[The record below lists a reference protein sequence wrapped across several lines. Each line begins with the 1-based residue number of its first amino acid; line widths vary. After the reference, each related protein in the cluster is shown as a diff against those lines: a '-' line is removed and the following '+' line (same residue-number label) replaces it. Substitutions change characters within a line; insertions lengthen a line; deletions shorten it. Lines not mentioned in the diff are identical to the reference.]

1 MLKVQYIRFSL
12 PVLPYWPTDWS
23 SVPLKK
29 KPDHLPHRDGWN
41 LHWLILRLTGSQQRA
56 ETLKTPGLQWQGS
69 NSIDSKSKLTGL
81 LSMTNC
87 SVKRSCHGAERACVL
102 PGCVSL
108 SKSESGCTGLRHLAA
123 VVAQIRFKKKKKAP
137 VPISFLLLFYYDRG
151 LHWTQSLKGD
161 RKKYLADL
169 L

>member
-1 MLKVQYIRFSL
+1 MYRWKKT
-12 PVLPYWPTDWS
+12 WPFAS
-23 SVPLKK
+23 QRRLEPPLTY
-29 KPDHLPHRDGWN
+29 PEADRQP
-41 LHWLILRLTGSQQRA
+41 A

-87 SVKRSCHGAERACVL
+87 SGKRSCHGAERACVL

-123 VVAQIRFKKKKKAP
+123 VVAQIRFKKKKKKP
-137 VPISFLLLFYYDRG
+137 QCPSLSFCYFIMTVGYTERRA
-151 LHWTQSLKGD
+151 LKETE
-161 RKKYLADL
+161 RSTWLIYCNTERQWICFN
-169 L
+169 